1 MNIKEAWIKAAI
13 ESVTLEIDYYSDRT
27 KKEYSTREVE
37 PDYYGWG
44 LNNKNHGLWGINRI
58 GRGVRCFKEDS
69 VLDWRVAGNRI
80 SPNQHSRSSELL
92 EDYKLM
98 KLDTRPW
105 PKDKII
111 NPQD

>member
-44 LNNKNHGLWGINRI
+44 LNIKKTMGFGARAQVQHR
-58 GRGVRCFKEDS
+58 
-69 VLDWRVAGNRI
+69 
-80 SPNQHSRSSELL
+80 NQHAREKRGS
-92 EDYKLM
+92 
-98 KLDTRPW
+98 TRP
-105 PKDKII
+105 KGIQI
-111 NPQD
+111 